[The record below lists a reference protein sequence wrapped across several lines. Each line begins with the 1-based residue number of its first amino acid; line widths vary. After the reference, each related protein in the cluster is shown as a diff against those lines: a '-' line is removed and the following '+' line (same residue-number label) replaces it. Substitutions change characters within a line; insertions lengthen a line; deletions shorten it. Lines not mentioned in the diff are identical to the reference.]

1 MRITNVK
8 RSKMKLLMYTK
19 APCLWTFEE
28 WKMTNEERESVG
40 IKLVEVELELI
51 ENEYRNEKNNSKCN
65 NRRNTC

>member
-1 MRITNVK
+1 
-8 RSKMKLLMYTK
+8 MKLLMYTK
-19 APCLWTFEE
+19 APCLWTVEE